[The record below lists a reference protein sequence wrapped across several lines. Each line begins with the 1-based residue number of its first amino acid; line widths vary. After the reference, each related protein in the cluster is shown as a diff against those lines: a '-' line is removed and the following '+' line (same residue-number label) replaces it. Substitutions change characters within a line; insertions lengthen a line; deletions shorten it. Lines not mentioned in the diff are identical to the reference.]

1 MKVFLLTISVLIS
14 TGCFAQGEITVKHA
28 FQTED
33 FIEIGL
39 SMEKTI
45 NKFEL
50 IDIDTMSVLDHK
62 GIKLWF
68 DDGVFILITISIKPI
83 IQ

>member
-1 MKVFLLTISVLIS
+1 
-14 TGCFAQGEITVKHA
+14 
-28 FQTED
+28 
-33 FIEIGL
+33 
-39 SMEKTI
+39 MEKTI